1 MPELSLRRS
10 RPFDPDPLGRL
21 LTDPADLALV
31 NPSAKQ
37 PFDPMEWLETW
48 LNEAGDAA
56 YYVQDETGRDVGFF
70 GLREGIGPEQRHLVF
85 VFLAPEVRGG
95 SGRDL
100 IALIEGA
107 AHELDALTITLKVEL
122 DNAPAL
128 ALYRGAGF
136 EELGQ
141 SGGMATMRKDLG

>member
-10 RPFDPDPLGRL
+10 RPFDPDPLGGL
-21 LTDPADLALV
+21 LVDPDDLALV

-37 PFDPMEWLETW
+37 PFDAMEWLETW
-48 LNEAGDAA
+48 LNEPGDAA
-56 YYVQDETGRDVGFF
+56 YYVIDDTGQDVGFF
-70 GLREGIGPEQRHLVF
+70 ALREGIGPEQRHLVF
-85 VFLAPEVRGG
+85 VFLAPHMRGG
-95 SGRDL
+95 TGSEL
-100 IALIEGA
+100 MALIESA
-107 AHELDALTITLKVEL
+107 AHELEALTITLKVEL